1 MDPIK
6 NPYTPGAGTR
16 PNELAGRDE
25 EIQNFRILLS
35 RLRDGRPEQSQIITG
50 LRGVGKTVLLN
61 AFEDYSEEAG
71 YLSAFHEL
79 TPESSLPELF
89 GKDVER
95 ILRDLKLSRK
105 VAEAVRTGLS
115 ALSVFKLADPNGFEL
130 SLDPKRLQEPRLTQD
145 FVELFLQLG
154 SAARDKGVGIAFF
167 LDEIQFARE
176 AEFRALISA
185 LHRVMQKQLPLT
197 VAAAGLPHIPGLTG
211 EARSYAERLF
221 RFPRIGALSA
231 TDARAA
237 LVVPAE
243 REGAAYDEAAIAL
256 TLELTQGYPF
266 YIQEYGKH
274 IWNLARSSPIAP
286 EDVALARP
294 RAEDALDR
302 GIYEVR
308 IQRATQKERRYLRAM
323 AELGSGP
330 YKVGAVANA
339 MGSTTTAL
347 STIRQKLLDR
357 GLVYATE
364 DYGHIDFTVPRFDE
378 FMRRHM
384 TYRRP
389 AARGSKATVRR
400 RS

>member
-1 MDPIK
+1 MDPIR

-35 RLRDGRPEQSQIITG
+35 RLRNGRSEQSQIITG

-79 TPESSLPELF
+79 TPESSLPELL
-89 GKDVER
+89 GKDIQR
-95 ILRDLKLSRK
+95 LLHDLKLSK
-105 VAEAVRTGLS
+105 KLADAVRTGLS
-115 ALSVFKLADPNGFEL
+115 ALSVFTLTDPNGFEL
-130 SLDPKRLQEPRLTQD
+130 SIDPKKLQERRLTED
-145 FVELFLQLG
+145 FIELFLQVG
-154 SAARDKGVGIAFF
+154 GAAREKGVGIVFF

-185 LHRVMQKQLPLT
+185 LHRAMQKSLPLT
-197 VAAAGLPHIPGLTG
+197 VAAAGLPHIPGLAG

-243 REGAAYDEAAIAL
+243 REGATYDEAAIQL

-274 IWNLARSSPIAP
+274 IWNLAQSSPITP
-286 EDVALARP
+286 KDVEVARP
-294 RAEDALDR
+294 RAEEALDR

-330 YKVGAVANA
+330 YKVGAVAKA

-357 GLVYATE
+357 GLIYATE
-364 DYGHIDFTVPRFDE
+364 DFGHIDFTVPRFDE

-389 AARGSKATVRR
+389 PARATKAATR
-400 RS
+400 RSS